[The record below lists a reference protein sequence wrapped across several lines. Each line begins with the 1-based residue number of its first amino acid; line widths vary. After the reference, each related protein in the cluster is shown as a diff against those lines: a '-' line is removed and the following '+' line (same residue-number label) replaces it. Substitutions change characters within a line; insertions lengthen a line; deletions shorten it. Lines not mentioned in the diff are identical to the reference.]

1 VSGRRRR
8 YYAAAALLAV
18 VWYALLWGLVLILG
32 DLPGGVHLIGA
43 ALVCGSLV
51 AARLS
56 RGFLARARGP
66 VVVVAAGIAV
76 ALAWIL
82 SLAVYAVLFDLAED
96 RVFSPAFFPIAVA
109 VGAVASG
116 RLMLDVAYAAVPA
129 LVLTFVMT
137 YLSART
143 LPRSDGQS

>member
-1 VSGRRRR
+1 
-8 YYAAAALLAV
+8 
-18 VWYALLWGLVLILG
+18 
-32 DLPGGVHLIGA
+32 
-43 ALVCGSLV
+43 
-51 AARLS
+51 
-56 RGFLARARGP
+56 
-66 VVVVAAGIAV
+66 
-76 ALAWIL
+76 
-82 SLAVYAVLFDLAED
+82 VLFDLAED